1 MADRLYKKPCSAVG
15 TSRDGRS
22 QWETPNR
29 MKRRTGHRLT
39 RFVKV
44 AEKSDLREGFSK
56 VVSVEGR
63 SIALFRVKD
72 EYFALANVCLHRGGP
87 VGEGNLSG
95 SVVTCTW
102 HGWKF
107 DVRTGSFTVILTMK
121 VTIYKVRE
129 QDGSVMVEIP

>member
-1 MADRLYKKPCSAVG
+1 MADRLYKKPSCAVR

-22 QWETPNR
+22 QWGTPNR
-29 MKRRTGHRLT
+29 MKRRTGHMLT

-87 VGEGNLSG
+87 LGGGDLSG
-95 SVVTCTW
+95 SVVTCPW

-107 DVRTGSFTVILTMK
+107 DVRTGSFTVISTLK
-121 VTIYKVRE
+121 VTAYKVRE
-129 QDGSVMVEIP
+129 QDGSVMVENS

>member
-1 MADRLYKKPCSAVG
+1 MADRLYKKPSRAVR

-22 QWETPNR
+22 QRETPNR
-29 MKRRTGHRLT
+29 IRRRMSQGLT

-56 VVSVEGR
+56 VVNVEGR
-63 SIALFRVKD
+63 SIALFRVKN

-87 VGEGNLSG
+87 LGEGNISG
-95 SVVTCTW
+95 SVVTCPW

-107 DVRTGSFTVILTMK
+107 EVRTGSFTVIPTLK
-121 VTIYKVRE
+121 VTTYKVKA
-129 QDGSVMVEIP
+129 QNASGMLEIP

>member
-1 MADRLYKKPCSAVG
+1 MADRLYKKPSCTVG

-87 VGEGNLSG
+87 LGGGHISG
-95 SVVTCTW
+95 SVVTLPLDGGEFCCL
-102 HGWKF
+102 KS
-107 DVRTGSFTVILTMK
+107 SFT
-121 VTIYKVRE
+121 
-129 QDGSVMVEIP
+129 

>member
-1 MADRLYKKPCSAVG
+1 MADRLYKKPSCAVR

-63 SIALFRVKD
+63 SIALFRVKN
-72 EYFALANVCLHRGGP
+72 EYFALANVCLHRGGALW
-87 VGEGNLSG
+87 EGQLYG
-95 SVVTCTW
+95 SAVIFPLHWWEVYAL
-102 HGWKF
+102 
-107 DVRTGSFTVILTMK
+107 TGSFLF
-121 VTIYKVRE
+121 
-129 QDGSVMVEIP
+129 